1 MANEVERL
9 IRYIRKEDVVFFIGS
24 GFSIKA
30 GAPSVWKLIETLNKV
45 VNTDLT
51 KEASS
56 TLRSITETFVEKYGD
71 RQELLTILKDL
82 FSFKPKDTSDQQ
94 MLVRIP
100 HIHTIFTTNYDTLLE
115 DTYPKED
122 REVITSNTG
131 CAFTSNVPVHIYKV
145 HGDINTLNDPDRIV
159 ITDSD
164 YKEYFTNKQ
173 FEFIW
178 KELQNAFV
186 KKHVVFIGYSLGD
199 DNILEIIKTVRDCI
213 GQNMKQPFVIA
224 PEFNDDK
231 KARLKANRIN
241 YIDSKAEYILEAI
254 LASLN
259 DNIVSDF
266 RQKKVCKETYDRFC
280 EINAGL
286 YSTTTN
292 KGKEN
297 SIDDIHVKEGKER
310 QDNINFKVPFNV
322 REIIEQGSFNDCIKI
337 NGTNVSIPAYGIMAS
352 EMQEFEYRIN
362 GIRLSTKDDITK
374 LLIMPSLEQ
383 RSVCLKMP
391 SIGFVEKVM
400 SYQYLENH
408 KIHIDIETPIYILKT
423 SIMQNSSN
431 KYTMNI
437 DVDFHDTYKSN
448 EEAIKWIEMLIGLY
462 SHKELKINGFGITIE
477 KMEATVAVFELYKEY
492 YQTIK
497 SIECETKINFDY
509 YNNYAEENLRYAKYI
524 LHYYNGTNFSTKLH
538 NACVTFTI
546 DSRDETNIP
555 IDKFKNDKFV
565 IVESK
570 LLGDIK
576 LNGQTFTIPYV
587 NTVFM
592 DCSAKE
598 VRTIDEYHYE
608 IVMEDQ
614 EVAYVTWCS
623 DKQPEQENNML
634 YLSNKKLA
642 D

>member
-1 MANEVERL
+1 MANEVEQL
-9 IRYIRKEDVVFFIGS
+9 IRYIRREDVALFIGS

-30 GAPSVWKLIETLNKV
+30 GAPSVRNLIEALNKAAD
-45 VNTDLT
+45 TDLA
-51 KEASS
+51 KEVKSP
-56 TLRSITETFVEKYGD
+56 TLRSITEIFVEEYGD
-71 RQELLTILKDL
+71 RNELLSILKDL

-186 KKHVVFIGYSLGD
+186 KKHVVFIGYSLED
-199 DNILEIIKTVRDCI
+199 DNILEIIRTVRDCI
-213 GQNMKQPFVIA
+213 GQNMKQPFIIA

-297 SIDDIHVKEGKER
+297 SIDNIHVKEGKER
-310 QDNINFKVPFNV
+310 KDKINFKVPFNV
-322 REIIEQGSFNDCIKI
+322 GEFIEQGSFNDRFKI
-337 NGTNVSIPAYGIMAS
+337 NGTNVSIPAYRIMSS

-362 GIRLSTKDDITK
+362 EIRLSTKDDISK
-374 LLIMPSLEQ
+374 LFIMPSMEQ
-383 RSVCLKMP
+383 KSVSLKMP
-391 SIGFVEKVM
+391 SIGFVEKAM
-400 SYQYLENH
+400 SYRYAENH
-408 KIHIDIETPIYILKT
+408 KLHIDIETPIYTLKT
-423 SIMQNSSN
+423 LITPNGKN
-431 KYTMNI
+431 KLTINI

-462 SHKELKINGFGITIE
+462 SHKELKIDGFSITPD
-477 KMEATVAVFELYKEY
+477 KMDAAISTFQLYKEY
-492 YQTIK
+492 YHLIK
-497 SIECETKINFDY
+497 SIECETEVCFDY
-509 YNNYAEENLRYAKYI
+509 YNNYTKEKLLYAKYI
-524 LHYYNGTNFSTKLH
+524 LHYYNGTGFSTKLH
-538 NACVTFTI
+538 NACITFTI
-546 DSRDETNIP
+546 DSREETNMP
-555 IDKFKNDKFV
+555 IDKFKNDRFV
-565 IVESK
+565 MVESK
-570 LLGDIK
+570 PLGDIV
-576 LNGQTFTIPYV
+576 LNGQTFTIPYT

-592 DCSAKE
+592 DCFIKE

-608 IVMEDQ
+608 IVMKNKEIT
-614 EVAYVTWCS
+614 YVTWCS
-623 DKQPEQENNML
+623 DNQPEQENGVL
-634 YLSNKKLA
+634 HLGNKKIS
-642 D
+642 

>member
-9 IRYIRKEDVVFFIGS
+9 IRYIRKEDVAFFIGS

-30 GAPSVWKLIETLNKV
+30 GAPSVWKLIEALNKV

-115 DTYPKED
+115 DAYPKED

-186 KKHVVFIGYSLGD
+186 KKHVVFIGYSLED

-241 YIDSKAEYILEAI
+241 CIDSKAEYILEEI

-266 RQKKVCKETYDRFC
+266 RQKKVSKETYDRFC

-310 QDNINFKVPFNV
+310 QDNINLKLPFDM
-322 REIIEQGSFNDCIKI
+322 REFIDQGRFNERLKI
-337 NGTNVSIPAYGIMAS
+337 TGTNVYVPAFGLMAS
-352 EMQEFEYRIN
+352 EIQEFEHRIN
-362 GIRLSTKDDITK
+362 GVRLSTKDDISK
-374 LLIMPSLEQ
+374 LFIVPLFKQ
-383 RSVCLKMP
+383 KTVRLKMP
-391 SIGFVEKVM
+391 SIGFVEQVM
-400 SYQYLENH
+400 SYRYTENH
-408 KIHIDIETPIYILKT
+408 NVHIDIETPIYTFKM
-423 SIMQNSSN
+423 SITQHESN
-431 KYTMNI
+431 KCTLNF
-437 DVDFHDTYKSN
+437 DVDFHDRYKSN

-462 SHKELKINGFGITIE
+462 SHKELKIDGFGITAE
-477 KMEATVAVFELYKEY
+477 KMETAVAEFNLYKEF

-497 SIECETKINFDY
+497 SIECETEVDFDY
-509 YNNYAEENLRYAKYI
+509 YNNYTKENLLYAKYI
-524 LHYYNGTNFSTKLH
+524 LHYYNGTGFSTEFH
-538 NACVTFTI
+538 NACIRFTI
-546 DSRDETNIP
+546 DTRSETNMS
-555 IDKFKNDKFV
+555 IDEFKNKRLVMID
-565 IVESK
+565 SK
-570 LLGDIK
+570 PLGEIK
-576 LNGQTFTIPYV
+576 LNGQTFIIPYI
-587 NTVFM
+587 NIVFG
-592 DCSAKE
+592 DCSVKKVTA
-598 VRTIDEYHYE
+598 IDEYLYE
-608 IVMEDQ
+608 IVMENQ
-614 EVAYVTWCS
+614 ETIYVTWCS
-623 DKQPEQENNML
+623 DEQPEQENNML
-634 YLSNKKLA
+634 YLSNKRVS
-642 D
+642 